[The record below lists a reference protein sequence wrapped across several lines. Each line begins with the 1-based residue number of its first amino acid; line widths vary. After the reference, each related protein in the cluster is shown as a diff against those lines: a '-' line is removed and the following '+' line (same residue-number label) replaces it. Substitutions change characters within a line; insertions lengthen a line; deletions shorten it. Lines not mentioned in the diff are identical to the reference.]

1 MARVKGGVT
10 SLKRRKNI
18 LAMTKGYRFG
28 RSTKK
33 RQAREAI
40 FHAGKYSFAHRKDKK
55 NDFRRLWAVR
65 INAGL
70 DTAGTIVA
78 TTGKPLSYSRLID
91 GLTKSNITINRKML
105 ALLAEKSPATFDRIV
120 KKAS

>member
-10 SLKRRKNI
+10 AMKRRKNI

-28 RSTKK
+28 RSTKTRMAK
-33 RQAREAI
+33 EAI

-70 DTAGTIVA
+70 DTAGSVVA
-78 TTGKPLSYSRLID
+78 STRKPLSYSRLINA
-91 GLTKSNITINRKML
+91 LKVANVTIDRK
-105 ALLAEKSPATFDRIV
+105 I
-120 KKAS
+120 

>member
-10 SLKRRKNI
+10 SLKRRRNI

-33 RQAREAI
+33 KQAREAI

-70 DTAGTIVA
+70 DTAGSMVA
-78 TTGKPLSYSRLID
+78 ATGKPLSYSRLID
-91 GLTKSNITINRKML
+91 AMKKTHIAVNRKML
-105 ALLAEKSPATFDRIV
+105 ALLAETRPSTFERIV
-120 KKAS
+120 KKIS

>member
-1 MARVKGGVT
+1 MARVKGGKT
-10 SLKRRKNI
+10 SNKRRKNI

-40 FHAGKYSFAHRKDKK
+40 FHAGKNAFAHRRDKK
-55 NDFRRLWAVR
+55 NDFRRLWNVK

-70 DTAGTIVA
+70 DVLAVV
-78 TTGKPLSYSRLID
+78 GKNGKELSYSRLID
-91 GLTKSNITINRKML
+91 ALNKKKVTINRKML
-105 ALLAEKSPATFDRIV
+105 AEMAENAPESFARIV
-120 KKAS
+120 KQVA